1 VGSKYALMPRLVLL
15 ALSDPRIGPTSGRSR
30 LQIIKIAAFFFEA
43 PSPDGVVLG
52 RFLKAR
58 APGVPCSCTCES
70 AEAFLRDCP

>member
-1 VGSKYALMPRLVLL
+1 M
-15 ALSDPRIGPTSGRSR
+15 
-30 LQIIKIAAFFFEA
+30 KIAAFFFEA